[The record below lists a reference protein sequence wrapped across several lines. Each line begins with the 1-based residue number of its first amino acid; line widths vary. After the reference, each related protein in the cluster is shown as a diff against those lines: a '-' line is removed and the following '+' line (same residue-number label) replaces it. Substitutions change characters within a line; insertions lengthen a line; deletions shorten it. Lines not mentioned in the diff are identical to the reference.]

1 MWDLKNSLRSL
12 DKRVIRIQDS
22 QTFFNLLDN
31 MLMAKCE
38 FSRHREILLDA
49 YVSGDLYTIVVVE
62 TDKLF
67 REYETRHKLAS
78 ALGTCP
84 SNLTLPAFCLAKEGR
99 CELIWTQEPLRC
111 QGFASMFIKELKI
124 TSTNQQLN
132 GSVNFWRSRNIL
144 SSYH

>member
-49 YVSGDLYTIVVVE
+49 YVSGDLYTIVVVK
-62 TDKLF
+62 TDELF
-67 REYETRHKLAS
+67 RDYETRHKLAS

-84 SNLTLPAFCLAKEGR
+84 SNLALPGHLTRKKNALPWPFPCAPCQLQGISGARGPRAKNV
-99 CELIWTQEPLRC
+99 
-111 QGFASMFIKELKI
+111 QGHWAI
-124 TSTNQQLN
+124 TRVKGPRAN
-132 GSVNFWRSRNIL
+132 
-144 SSYH
+144 